1 MNHHDKLVVMT
12 KRCQCH
18 CSPSHEASI
27 PRAARCWTWAKRC
40 RTTRQFARTAT
51 KIQKAVGKAIERRL
65 WQMSTSDMI
74 APFVAHFEQLRR
86 SDGMLALD
94 GVGAA
99 QVADLHSSMNNFDML
114 IKLKKN
120 DLLSVRFSP
129 GRKSLNT
136 ITMSFCPFPSSVPN
150 TYLAYSDGTVQGD
163 DISSAAMA
171 TMLFYKMIKE
181 CSTVVGHTF
190 MEPVTINYPFEKGP
204 LSSRFR
210 TEHACR
216 PIRGE
221 ERRIACKLCEAICP
235 AQAITIETETRPD
248 GSRRTTNALRHQ
260 QDQVHLLRTLPA
272 GGVPRVPNFEYSTE
286 THEELLY
293 NKEKLLSNGGQ
304 SEPELAVILQSE
316 LLYSNTKF
324 SGKIFRICFFFF
336 DK

>member
-1 MNHHDKLVVMT
+1 MSHHGNI
-12 KRCQCH
+12 H
-18 CSPSHEASI
+18 SSGSPLLDMGQALPDAPTI
-27 PRAARCWTWAKRC
+27 CPYCNKNPKGCWTLSEGRP
-40 RTTRQFARTAT
+40 RLIDFVQ
-51 KIQKAVGKAIERRL
+51 QAVGRAIVRRL
-65 WQMSTSDMI
+65 WQMSTSDMTD
-74 APFVAHFEQLRR
+74 PFVAHFEQLRR
-86 SDGMLALD
+86 SDGMFALD
-94 GVGAA
+94 GIGAA
-99 QVADLHSSMNNFDML
+99 QVADLHSSMNNFDM
-114 IKLKKN
+114 N

-235 AQAITIETETRPD
+235 AQVSAVCAGAPALPPPRPPPRGATRE
-248 GSRRTTNALRHQ
+248 Q
-260 QDQVHLLRTLPA
+260 
-272 GGVPRVPNFEYSTE
+272 RVPKGRRNEATMP
-286 THEELLY
+286 L
-293 NKEKLLSNGGQ
+293 KEAGRTARDQMGHGPLNDGT
-304 SEPELAVILQSE
+304 A
-316 LLYSNTKF
+316 F
-324 SGKIFRICFFFF
+324 
-336 DK
+336 